1 MTQVALITGA
11 NRGLGRAVAAGLAE
25 AGASTFVGARRLAD
39 GERAAREIREAGG
52 DATAVEL
59 DVRSPVS
66 IARAAAAVDRIAGRL
81 DILVNNAGVLP
92 EATATTP
99 APVSTAMFRETY
111 ETNVFGAVAVIE
123 GFLPLLKRSPS
134 ARVVN
139 VSSTMG
145 SLADQSDP
153 DSPYYSVVVPAYQS
167 SKTALNAVTVALS
180 KALAAGGI
188 RVNSVCPGF
197 VRTDLTPMNREQAPT
212 EAEEAARAVVEQ
224 ALDDGERTGAFVDA
238 AGTVA
243 W

>member
-1 MTQVALITGA
+1 MERIALVTGA
-11 NRGLGRAVAAGLAE
+11 NRGLGFE
-25 AGASTFVGARRLAD
+25 TARRLARAGNTTIIGSRD
-39 GERAAREIREAGG
+39 LAAGERAAAELRAEGLQSEA
-52 DATAVEL
+52 VRL
-59 DVRSPVS
+59 DVTSDDAV
-66 IARAAAAVDRIAGRL
+66 RAAADEVARRHQRL
-81 DILVNNAGVLP
+81 DVLINNAGILP
-92 EATATTP
+92 EASAETSGPLSAELFRAT
-99 APVSTAMFRETY
+99 Y
-111 ETNVFGAVAVIE
+111 DTNVFGAVRVVEA
-123 GFLPLLKRSPS
+123 FLPLLRKSDA
-134 ARVVN
+134 ARIVN